1 MFGIGLTELIII
13 AVIALLVVGP
23 DQLPAMA
30 QKLGRFVWD
39 IRRAWDDV
47 RDTVRSEM
55 MIVKQPFD
63 EFRQAGQ
70 AARDSVT
77 KGITEIKTETASIVN
92 GQSSIAEPKPQTA
105 NGEPQTPPPATDDR
119 RPATPETE
127 STVTPQAYKPRP
139 AAGPAIQ
146 YFDLDGNPV
155 PAPEKR

>member
-55 MIVKQPFD
+55 MTVKQPFD

-70 AARDSVT
+70 AVRDSVT
-77 KGITEIKTETASIVN
+77 KEVTAIKAETESIVN
-92 GQSSIAEPKPQTA
+92 RQSSIAEPKSQTSDSKPQA
-105 NGEPQTPPPATDDR
+105 PAPATEDR
-119 RPATPETE
+119 RPATDEPET
-127 STVTPQAYKPRP
+127 TVAPQAYKPKP
-139 AAGPAIQ
+139 STGPAIQ

-155 PAPEKR
+155 APPEKR